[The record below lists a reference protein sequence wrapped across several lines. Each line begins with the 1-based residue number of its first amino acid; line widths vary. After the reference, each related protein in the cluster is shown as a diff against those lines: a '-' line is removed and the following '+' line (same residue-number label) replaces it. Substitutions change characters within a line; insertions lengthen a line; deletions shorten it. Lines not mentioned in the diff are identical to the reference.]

1 MLTKNKAQLD
11 MFDYIIFQKLIP
23 KDHLLVKI
31 NDIIDFSFVYE
42 LVKDRYSPIGRGSKD
57 PAMMVKIFLLE
68 YLYRLSDVEVVKRIQ
83 TDIVFRWFLNLGV
96 DDQGPDDTTLSYFRV
111 KRLTE
116 NHFEA
121 FFTEIVKKCIEKDLI
136 KSNRFIIDSTDVAAN
151 VNYPSEKNLARS
163 AFKKVMKE
171 VSKFNEPLATE
182 LSAAIEAD
190 IDAAYEKSA
199 KVSWRK
205 HFEIT
210 QKYLDLLYIR
220 TYDELQDNEKYL
232 EAFGL
237 CYDLLFQYVNN
248 TKDKIISIIDP
259 DARVAH
265 KTPTK
270 SKTGYKDHI
279 IIDEDSEIILASVQT
294 PFNTGDGKKLIELLE
309 KTETQVGLKPKEL
322 SADKAYG
329 ETENRAYLKDA
340 HIITNIAFYKESSR
354 KNQHVFKISDF
365 VFSEDFNRVTCPNGN
380 STETYKISYN
390 KTTNRDMKQYQ
401 FDPKLCGACP
411 LIRQCIYTLKNG
423 RFQNKGRKLD
433 VFLRYDA
440 VLEDQTRTATEEFT
454 IAYNKRYKVER
465 RFATMVRNHGLRR
478 CRYLRL
484 KGAKIHITMA
494 NMACNIIRMVNLL
507 CPPTKKV
514 TT

>member
-1 MLTKNKAQLD
+1 MLKKNRPQLD
-11 MFDYIIFQKLIP
+11 MFDYIIFKTLVP
-23 KDHLLVKI
+23 KDHLLIKI
-31 NDIIDFSFVYE
+31 YSIIYFSFIYD

-83 TDIVFRWFLNLGV
+83 TDIVFRWFLNLGI
-96 DDQGPDDTTLSYFRV
+96 DAQGPDDTTLSYFRV

-116 NHFEA
+116 DHFEA

-163 AFKKVMKE
+163 AFKKVIKE
-171 VSKFNEPLATE
+171 VSKFNQPLATE

-190 IDAAYEKSA
+190 IDAAYKKSA
-199 KVSWRK
+199 KVNWRK

-210 QKYLDLLYIR
+210 QKYLDLLYLR

-248 TKDKIISIIDP
+248 TKDKIISIVDP

-309 KTETQVGLKPKEL
+309 KTEKQLGLKPKEL
-322 SADKAYG
+322 SADKA
-329 ETENRAYLKDA
+329 
-340 HIITNIAFYKESSR
+340 
-354 KNQHVFKISDF
+354 
-365 VFSEDFNRVTCPNGN
+365 
-380 STETYKISYN
+380 
-390 KTTNRDMKQYQ
+390 
-401 FDPKLCGACP
+401 
-411 LIRQCIYTLKNG
+411 
-423 RFQNKGRKLD
+423 
-433 VFLRYDA
+433 
-440 VLEDQTRTATEEFT
+440 
-454 IAYNKRYKVER
+454 
-465 RFATMVRNHGLRR
+465 
-478 CRYLRL
+478 
-484 KGAKIHITMA
+484 
-494 NMACNIIRMVNLL
+494 
-507 CPPTKKV
+507 
-514 TT
+514 